1 LRTLYGPVIS
11 WRFGRSLGI
20 DPLASRTKL
29 CPLSCVYCQYGPTTR
44 PSITRRTYVTAERL
58 RNEAQALGFVEAD
71 AVTFAGL
78 GEPTLA
84 ANLTELADVARA
96 QFGLPVIVLTGSGLM
111 PRTDVQRDL
120 LAFDTVVAKLDAA
133 DQDLFRRVNRPC
145 AALWHSF
152 AAIVEG
158 IRSFRQV
165 YRGKFVLQ
173 MMFVQANL
181 HAADDMAALA
191 RDIAPNEVQ
200 LNTPLQPALG
210 GPLSATQMALV
221 QEAFA
226 GLPVCNV
233 YADGAARVRPRLF

>member
-78 GEPTLA
+78 G
-84 ANLTELADVARA
+84 
-96 QFGLPVIVLTGSGLM
+96 VIVLTGSGLM

-165 YRGKFVLQ
+165 YRGRFVLQ